1 MFETAYRLEALDAF
15 DRVFRISKLTAL
27 SHLFG
32 QHHHRLHSFRLLAP
46 HMTGQVDRGM
56 QTVFIKCITGS
67 VERAEDFDANFRPR
81 SAHVRERWASIASAL
96 QRGEYLPPIELYKV
110 GDEYYVVD
118 GHHRVSVM
126 RYHGQLYIEA
136 HVTEVNMGC

>member
-1 MFETAYRLEALDAF
+1 MSDTDYRLEALSAF
-15 DRVFRISKLTAL
+15 DRAYRISKLAAL
-27 SHLFG
+27 THLFG
-32 QHHHRLHSFRLLAP
+32 QHHYRLHSFKLISP
-46 HMTGQVDRGM
+46 CISGQVDRGM
-56 QTVFIKCITGS
+56 QTVFIRCITGS
-67 VERAEDFDANFRPR
+67 VERAEDFDAEFRPR
-81 SAHVRERWASIASAL
+81 SVHVRERWVGIASAM

-136 HVTEVNMGC
+136 HVTEVSLVC